1 MATTA
6 ADSARES
13 GTVRAV
19 VVDDEP
25 SGREAVT
32 TLLAEHPSVHVVG
45 EASNGKEAVQ
55 LVKLEDFGWKPGR
68 FWAERSFPGL
78 YDELR

>member
-32 TLLAEHPSVHVVG
+32 TLLAEHFEIAPQAG
-45 EASNGKEAVQ
+45 
-55 LVKLEDFGWKPGR
+55 
-68 FWAERSFPGL
+68 
-78 YDELR
+78 